1 MILPVLYRS
10 YCSRCYS
17 NFCSLNYLLLSFLS
31 TCLHVHL
38 GTVCIYIIM
47 QPPYL
52 SIQFI
57 TQFQYLL
64 LNIIMNEIFWGNLE
78 CNYNYTKGLYP
89 SLGIGCMLM
98 LIITEHPAHPYSA
111 TDVARCRDGDVSR
124 VSLKYDATECS
135 PGLLSTE
142 WYPSLLLAAA
152 ECSLW
157 LECMEWYPSLFL
169 EFFHQLVFPCRH
181 TYSSETRGTIPT
193 SLLVFCGKHFYSPCN
208 IYNHSKMVASYCF

>member
-1 MILPVLYRS
+1 MILPAPYRS

-17 NFCSLNYLLLSFLS
+17 NCHCSLNYLLLPFLPI
-31 TCLHVHL
+31 CLHIHL

-47 QPPYL
+47 LPPYL
-52 SIQFI
+52 SLQFI

-78 CNYNYTKGLYP
+78 RNYTRGLYP
-89 SLGIGCMLM
+89 GLGIGCMLM
-98 LIITEHPAHPYSA
+98 LIITEHPARPYSA

-135 PGLLSTE
+135 PGLLSME

-152 ECSLW
+152 ECKLW
-157 LECMEWYPSLFL
+157 LVRMEWYPSLFL
-169 EFFHQLVFPCRH
+169 EFFHQLVFPCRP

-193 SLLVFCGKHFYSPCN
+193 SLLVFVENVFTPLY
-208 IYNHSKMVASYCF
+208 I

>member
-1 MILPVLYRS
+1 M
-10 YCSRCYS
+10 
-17 NFCSLNYLLLSFLS
+17 
-31 TCLHVHL
+31 
-38 GTVCIYIIM
+38 CIYIIT

-78 CNYNYTKGLYP
+78 SNYTQGLYP
-89 SLGIGCMLM
+89 GLGIGCMLM
-98 LIITEHPAHPYSA
+98 LIMTEHRAHPYSA
-111 TDVARCRDGDVSR
+111 TNVARCRDGDVSR

-135 PGLLSTE
+135 PGLLSME

-152 ECSLW
+152 ECSLR
-157 LECMEWYPSLFL
+157 LVRMEWYPSLFL

-181 TYSSETRGTIPT
+181 TCSSETRCTIPT
-193 SLLVFCGKHFYSPCN
+193 SLLVFCGKRFYSPCLMFS
-208 IYNHSKMVASYCF
+208 YSTVASLRQCFRQC